1 VSEQQ
6 SASAGEP
13 VVVKKYAN
21 RRLYDTSSSAYVTL
35 DDLAEMVKSGT
46 DFVVYDAKTNE
57 DLTRQILTQIIVEQE
72 GRGENLLPIQFL
84 RQLIRMYGAPGQG
97 PSPLPSYLEMS
108 LDAFVRQ
115 QERLREAFSGGLGRT
130 TAGGGPLNEQ
140 VRQNMQMFERAMQMF
155 SPLAYAQG
163 AGTAAP
169 AQLPEE
175 EHRVVVGI
183 LDEQHAQGSG
193 RGSPGAGL
201 TQVRPS
207 SPKGHGPPGP
217 CLPA

>member
-1 VSEQQ
+1 MSEQQ
-6 SASAGEP
+6 SEPGRDP

-35 DDLAEMVKSGT
+35 DDLAELVKSGV

-72 GRGENLLPIQFL
+72 GRGENLLPVQFL

-130 TAGGGPLNEQ
+130 PGAGAFEDQ

-155 SPLAYAQG
+155 SPLAYPRPDEAP
-163 AGTAAP
+163 AAP
-169 AQLPEE
+169 AAEPEPAPDELSELKKRVE
-175 EHRVVVGI
+175 EMSRQI
-183 LDEQHAQGSG
+183 DRLA
-193 RGSPGAGL
+193 
-201 TQVRPS
+201 T
-207 SPKGHGPPGP
+207 KG
-217 CLPA
+217 

>member
-1 VSEQQ
+1 MSEQQ
-6 SASAGEP
+6 SAAAAEP

-35 DDLAEMVKSGT
+35 DDLAEMVKAGV

-72 GRGENLLPIQFL
+72 NRGENLLPVQFL
-84 RQLIRMYGAPGQG
+84 RQLIRLYGGGHG

-130 TAGGGPLNEQ
+130 TSAGGAFEDQ

-155 SPLAYAQG
+155 SPLTYAR
-163 AGTAAP
+163 AEASPEPPAP
-169 AQLPEE
+169 PEPPADDLAELKKRVE
-175 EHRVVVGI
+175 EMSRQI
-183 LDEQHAQGSG
+183 DRLATKSG
-193 RGSPGAGL
+193 
-201 TQVRPS
+201 
-207 SPKGHGPPGP
+207 
-217 CLPA
+217 

>member
-1 VSEQQ
+1 MSEQQ
-6 SASAGEP
+6 SESGRDP

-35 DDLAEMVKSGT
+35 DDLAEMVKSGV

-72 GRGENLLPIQFL
+72 NQGENLLPVQFL
-84 RQLIRMYGAPGQG
+84 RQLIRLYGGGQG

-115 QERLREAFSGGLGRT
+115 QERLREAFTGGLGRAPA
-130 TAGGGPLNEQ
+130 AGAFEDQ

-155 SPLAYAQG
+155 SPLAYARSDG
-163 AGTAAP
+163 PPEPAAAP
-169 AQLPEE
+169 AASPDELSELKKRVEE
-175 EHRVVVGI
+175 MSRQI
-183 LDEQHAQGSG
+183 DRLAS
-193 RGSPGAGL
+193 RS
-201 TQVRPS
+201 
-207 SPKGHGPPGP
+207 
-217 CLPA
+217 

>member
-1 VSEQQ
+1 MSEQQ
-6 SASAGEP
+6 SEPGREP

-35 DDLAEMVKSGT
+35 DDLAEMVKSGV

-72 GRGENLLPIQFL
+72 GRGEHLLPVQFL
-84 RQLIRMYGAPGQG
+84 RQLIRLYGAPGQG

-115 QERLREAFSGGLGRT
+115 QERLREAFAGGLGRAPAG
-130 TAGGGPLNEQ
+130 TAFEDQ

-155 SPLAYAQG
+155 SPLSYTSTG
-163 AGTAAP
+163 ATPAP
-169 AQLPEE
+169 SPASAEPPSDELSELKKRVEE
-175 EHRVVVGI
+175 MSRQI
-183 LDEQHAQGSG
+183 DRLAT
-193 RGSPGAGL
+193 RPG
-201 TQVRPS
+201 
-207 SPKGHGPPGP
+207 
-217 CLPA
+217 

>member
-1 VSEQQ
+1 MSEQQ

-72 GRGENLLPIQFL
+72 SRGENLLPIQFL
-84 RQLIRMYGAPGQG
+84 RQLIRMYGGPGQG

-130 TAGGGPLNEQ
+130 SPGGGPFEDQ
-140 VRQNMQMFERAMQMF
+140 VRQNMQVFERAMQMF
-155 SPLAYAQG
+155 NPLAYAQPG
-163 AGTAAP
+163 AAAEAAP
-169 AQLPEE
+169 AAAPQPPADDLSELKKRVEE
-175 EHRVVVGI
+175 MSRQIER
-183 LDEQHAQGSG
+183 LAAK
-193 RGSPGAGL
+193 P
-201 TQVRPS
+201 
-207 SPKGHGPPGP
+207 
-217 CLPA
+217 

>member
-72 GRGENLLPIQFL
+72 SRGENLLPVQFL
-84 RQLIRMYGAPGQG
+84 RQLIRMYGVPGQG

-108 LDAFVRQ
+108 LEAFVRQ
-115 QERLREAFSGGLGRT
+115 QEKLREAFSGGLGRT
-130 TAGGGPLNEQ
+130 PGAGAFEDQ

-155 SPLAYAQG
+155 TPIPYG
-163 AGTAAP
+163 RGEAAP
-169 AQLPEE
+169 SPAPTPEAPGDDLSELKKRVE
-175 EHRVVVGI
+175 EMSRQI
-183 LDEQHAQGSG
+183 ERLAAK
-193 RGSPGAGL
+193 P
-201 TQVRPS
+201 
-207 SPKGHGPPGP
+207 
-217 CLPA
+217 

>member
-1 VSEQQ
+1 MSDQQ

-35 DDLAEMVKSGT
+35 DDLAEMVKSGV

-72 GRGENLLPIQFL
+72 SRGENLLPIQFL
-84 RQLIRMYGAPGQG
+84 RQLIRMYGPPGAG

-115 QERLREAFSGGLGRT
+115 QGKLREAFSGGLGRT
-130 TAGGGPLNEQ
+130 AAGAGAFEDQ

-155 SPLAYAQG
+155 SPLSYAQ
-163 AGTAAP
+163 TAAAASAP
-169 AQLPEE
+169 AAPPPPETDDELSELKRRVE
-175 EHRVVVGI
+175 EMSRQI
-183 LDEQHAQGSG
+183 DRLATK
-193 RGSPGAGL
+193 P
-201 TQVRPS
+201 
-207 SPKGHGPPGP
+207 
-217 CLPA
+217 